1 MATMENMTEAEVK
14 EMKQYF
20 EDKIASKNNEATF
33 TPFKTLRTDE
43 HMLQRIEKIESIMN
57 DLTIQVSQLDHFIKT
72 IFDGHVLIDGQ
83 FRKINI

>member
-14 EMKQYF
+14 KMKQYF
-20 EDKIASKNNEATF
+20 EDKIASINDKATF
-33 TPFKTLRTDE
+33 NQFKTLRTDE
-43 HMLQRIEKIESIMN
+43 HMLQRIEKLESVMN